1 VSVYGTS
8 TVKRLS
14 KAQAAALDDA
24 LLTIAAQE
32 WPNSVRGMYYMTL
45 AAGLVDK
52 DAQSKR
58 HNYMRVQ
65 RRVLKLRRGGR
76 MPYYWITDGSR
87 KVYLHASY
95 DGPEDFADAAADSYR
110 KDYRKD
116 YWMDSPVRVEV
127 WVEKDAMAGKLMPVV
142 RDEFGLGLYVSRG
155 LASETYLQE
164 AAAHIRSDGRP
175 AYVYLL
181 TDFDASGMNIAETV
195 ERELV
200 EQARPVVVRAE
211 RLAAKPEQIEEYG
224 IISQPVTYTDTS
236 ARKFIER
243 FGNETVELDAI
254 PASEV
259 RRLVRDA
266 IERHM
271 DPRRLELLRMVEQ
284 EEREG
289 IRALFGG
296 AA

>member
-1 VSVYGTS
+1 MCEDPDAPSGTFRHWAVANIPGDQTGIEES
-8 TVKRLS
+8 GL
-14 KAQAAALDDA
+14 AQGQTYDCARNDF
-24 LLTIAAQE
+24 
-32 WPNSVRGMYYMTL
+32 G
-45 AAGLVDK
+45 
-52 DAQSKR
+52 
-58 HNYMRVQ
+58 
-65 RRVLKLRRGGR
+65 
-76 MPYYWITDGSR
+76 
-87 KVYLHASY
+87 HASY
-95 DGPEDFADAAADSYR
+95 DGPEDFAHVAADI
-110 KDYRKD
+110 YRKD

-155 LASETYLQE
+155 FASETYLQE

-175 AYVYLL
+175 TYIYLL

-200 EQARPVVVRAE
+200 KQSRPMVVRVE

-224 IISQPVTYTDTS
+224 LITQPVTYTDS
-236 ARKFIER
+236 RARKFIER
-243 FGNETVELDAI
+243 YGNETVELDAI

-284 EEREG
+284 EERAG
-289 IRALFGG
+289 IRVLFGG
-296 AA
+296 LA